1 MGEGKTEMVGDHTG
15 DGMYKWSGG
24 VYADGFIYGIPCNAR
39 RMFMIDG
46 GGTHEVDI
54 GRTER
59 NFLIFW
65 VCPDLLNTRDLTQH
79 MTIVDMRLHVICYCT
94 PETRA
99 GTTQHTH
106 NLPLLGG

>member
-1 MGEGKTEMVGDHTG
+1 MEGYGDGEGKTEMVGDHTG

-59 NFLIFW
+59 GGWLCN
-65 VCPDLLNTRDLTQH
+65 VQ
-79 MTIVDMRLHVICYCT
+79 CT
-94 PETRA
+94 ADVNDRWGMDT
-99 GTTQHTH
+99 
-106 NLPLLGG
+106 